1 MENGMLLREFSS
13 VDSVIYALVL
23 ISHCV
28 RFLDNFEFRGHICMV
43 FELLRSNIYEF
54 LYQNHF
60 YPFPLRQIQAFAR
73 QILDALSCLLLLP
86 MLSLLLTDLR
96 LL

>member
-1 MENGMLLREFSS
+1 MLLKSS
-13 VDSVIYALVL
+13 SLDSVIYSLLL

-73 QILDALSCLLLLP
+73 QILDALSC
-86 MLSLLLTDLR
+86 SLLFPLLSAFLIDLR